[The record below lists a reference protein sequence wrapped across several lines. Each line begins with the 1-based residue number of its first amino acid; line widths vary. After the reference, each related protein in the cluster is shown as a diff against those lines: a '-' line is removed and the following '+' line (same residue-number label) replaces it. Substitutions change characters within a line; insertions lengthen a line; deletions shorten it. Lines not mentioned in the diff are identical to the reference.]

1 MSLKL
6 YGRNKYFEIKRSMF
20 SGGEEF
26 IQILDVAQLSLCGSM
41 TIELYYESSS
51 DLIALSLLVDS
62 IRRIVP
68 YSKIHLFCP
77 YFPYARQDRVT
88 VEGES
93 ASLQVIAGIISGLR
107 FRSIKVLDAHSYVLE
122 NLFHQAFWKQQYSM
136 TSGQV
141 VLSP

>member
-1 MSLKL
+1 
-6 YGRNKYFEIKRSMF
+6 
-20 SGGEEF
+20 
-26 IQILDVAQLSLCGSM
+26 M

-122 NLFHQAFWKQQYSM
+122 NLFPPGILEVVAQHDIW
-136 TSGQV
+136 SGRIKSLITALE
-141 VLSP
+141 LSPSDCALVSPVATRR